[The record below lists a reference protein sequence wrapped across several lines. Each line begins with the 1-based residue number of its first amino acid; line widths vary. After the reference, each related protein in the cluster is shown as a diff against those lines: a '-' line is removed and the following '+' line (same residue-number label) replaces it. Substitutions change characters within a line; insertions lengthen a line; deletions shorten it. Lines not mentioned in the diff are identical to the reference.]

1 MSESS
6 MHDGIKKRVDDLTN
20 IRTKSG
26 DVPDNSEK
34 LGDGTEITAK
44 LGDSTNSAGSTSSR
58 TLNLI
63 QDNHRGFKNQFMR
76 KIQKHKN

>member
-6 MHDGIKKRVDDLTN
+6 MHDGIKKRVDDLTD

-44 LGDSTNSAGSTSSR
+44 L
-58 TLNLI
+58 L
-63 QDNHRGFKNQFMR
+63 
-76 KIQKHKN
+76 